1 MLRRLRWRLPTS
13 QFSRSSLA
21 PFDLPR
27 ATASTSLTRWCSSII
42 AGVAEIAASGTTHLA
57 KAAGAQRPNDA
68 QDLPTSAM
76 AVTAAT
82 SCRLDAAVERRR
94 QRCRADDL
102 PPPDGNIAAAIAPA
116 AAAGV
121 LADARRRHKILSTSH
136 RSCGAPA
143 VPQAAVAEAA
153 ASFTF

>member
-42 AGVAEIAASGTTHLA
+42 AGAAEIAASGTTHLA

-102 PPPDGNIAAAIAPA
+102 PPPDGNIAAA
-116 AAAGV
+116 AAGV